1 MKPYAEIAVGNG
13 YVLELLEP
21 CTPWRYNESQLA
33 HKNVHGVPRKQIEN
47 MLARF
52 EMNLTGKSLLT
63 KLKLKYPVGN
73 RPPQPAV
80 PPPQMKQKKKSQA
93 PAVVPPEDK
102 PKKRRK
108 RSKTTSQQLQAPQQ
122 PVQPAQDVSLMDT
135 LTLFLAR
142 KVLEEGQILDP
153 KVANRRL
160 SNGVTIGNTLLT
172 KKQNVS
178 ELTNSSGAV
187 KKRIS
192 HDSISSEGSVVISC
206 GLVDMGSQVD
216 NGGSS
221 EDDSNEDESG
231 TEVEGEE
238 VERVEDDN
246 DSEIDIE
253 GLGEWQVSDNDC
265 LYQSSDDGVEEEID
279 GTDNLEP
286 VASGMQC
293 WEYILVMD
301 NSEWIYQKHHP
312 EAQDSVVQDNPETT
326 TEQVESLL
334 INLSADSTD
343 VADSD
348 VDLLVNV
355 EENVRKN
362 TSTENLLV
370 DIFSTVEDSLES
382 GAQKLLSPVSAPV
395 VAQGL
400 ARHTDSDASTPSHP
414 FSLAEFD
421 QWLYSLPVEPEM
433 ESILWQAPFS
443 GKSKAASD
451 IVELIREEPVRTDV
465 TGALGT
471 ERMDIKTVELCP
483 HALANSPVLV
493 YANEEN
499 LVFDTDQASGIRPET
514 TSSTL
519 PVEKPEVCHPILG
532 DTVPKL
538 VPSPDTHQHTF
549 PQTTDGGSKE
559 DEYCSNV
566 CSEEASNNGIKEVP
580 TKENTTGAKNFL
592 NFFSCKATPTRD
604 LLTRVAKCNK
614 EETWDEDNSRDTSDE
629 QVQVKPDVCGFMEQ
643 RVLRMVRGEKWNES
657 NDVEVPDTETM
668 PPEVKAWETVAD
680 PAVSWENEGIQK
692 GECKSSQGP
701 QPQRSIF
708 VSEEVTRVE
717 QGWSDTCFASFQM
730 PTLITPDDFMQNSR
744 KNRLTEEVQRIS
756 FSNAGGK
763 DSDVGGGTAS
773 RTVTDASTNTYY
785 KDFVLISQL
794 NRCKGA
800 PEPVEG
806 VRIVTAHNC
815 NITEG
820 AVLLKHIDRPVP
832 VKLTLDKS
840 SMTTQEDDYAAA
852 VLIPSQQIN
861 ADKDH
866 NFAKLVAM
874 FPNAPQD
881 ALKEIF
887 EKCYGDLNWT
897 VDLLLESKLEPLEPL
912 SPDQDTEGPG
922 LQGQPL
928 PAADVS
934 QAEPLG
940 PPPKAG
946 DEQQCSL
953 GARKSWR
960 KENDSKTRLS
970 ERALHLKGH
979 LEDSSTTLSDASYSE
994 DTLRMRKLRHGELL
1008 DMGEVTTKPRQ
1019 SPRNSTQIAE
1029 ESALGPIGCSRTRTP
1044 SPQSGDLTDVQRNSV
1059 ADLGHLNWILGL

>member
-13 YVLELLEP
+13 YMLELLEP
-21 CTPWRYNESQLA
+21 STPWRYHEPQLV
-33 HKNVHGVPRKQIEN
+33 HRNVHGVQRKQIEN
-47 MLARF
+47 MLSHF
-52 EMNLTGKSLLT
+52 EKNLTGRLLLT

-80 PPPQMKQKKKSQA
+80 PPPQMNQKKKSQA

-108 RSKTTSQQLQAPQQ
+108 KSKTTSQQPQAPQQ
-122 PVQPAQDVSLMDT
+122 PVQPAQDVSHMDT
-135 LTLFLAR
+135 LALFLAR
-142 KVLEEGQILDP
+142 KVLEEGQTLDP
-153 KVANRRL
+153 EVTNKRL
-160 SNGVTIGNTLLT
+160 SNGVTIGNALLP

-178 ELTNSSGAV
+178 EPTNSSGAV
-187 KKRIS
+187 KTRIS
-192 HDSISSEGSVVISC
+192 HDSISSEGSVVNTC

-221 EDDSNEDESG
+221 DDDSIEDESG
-231 TEVEGEE
+231 AEVEGEE
-238 VERVEDDN
+238 VD
-246 DSEIDIE
+246 
-253 GLGEWQVSDNDC
+253 GEWQVSDNDWM
-265 LYQSSDDGVEEEID
+265 YQSGDDRAEEEIN
-279 GTDNLEP
+279 GADNLEP
-286 VASGMQC
+286 VSSGMQC
-293 WEYILVMD
+293 WEYILVME

-312 EAQDSVVQDNPETT
+312 EAQDSVVQVNSETT
-326 TEQVESLL
+326 TEQVEGLL

-348 VDLLVNV
+348 VDFLVNV
-355 EENVRKN
+355 EESARKN

-382 GAQKLLSPVSAPV
+382 GAQKLLSPVSAPA

-414 FSLAEFD
+414 FSLDEFD
-421 QWLYSLPVEPEM
+421 QWLYSHRVDPET
-433 ESILWQAPFS
+433 EAILWQAPFS

-451 IVELIREEPVRTDV
+451 IVKLIREEPIRTEV
-465 TGALGT
+465 TGALGA
-471 ERMDIKTVELCP
+471 ERMDICP
-483 HALANSPVLV
+483 HASANSPVLMSG
-493 YANEEN
+493 NEEK

-514 TSSTL
+514 TNSTL
-519 PVEKPEVCHPILG
+519 PVEEPEACHPVLG
-532 DTVPKL
+532 NTVPKF

-549 PQTTDGGSKE
+549 PQTTDGESKE
-559 DEYCSNV
+559 HECYSSV
-566 CSEEASNNGIKEVP
+566 WSEEASSSGV
-580 TKENTTGAKNFL
+580 KENKTGANDFL
-592 NFFSCKATPTRD
+592 NISSCKSTPTRD

-614 EETWDEDNSRDTSDE
+614 EETWDQDNSRNHSND
-629 QVQVKPDVCGFMEQ
+629 QVQMKPDVCGFMEQ
-643 RVLRMVRGEKWNES
+643 RVLRTVMRKKLNES
-657 NDVEVPDTETM
+657 SDVEVPDTERM
-668 PPEVKAWETVAD
+668 PPEVKAWETVAE
-680 PAVSWENEGIQK
+680 PAVSWENEDVQK

-708 VSEEVTRVE
+708 VSEEVSRVE

-744 KNRLTEEVQRIS
+744 KNRLTEEVQKIN

-763 DSDVGGGTAS
+763 DSDVGGGATS
-773 RTVTDASTNTYY
+773 RTVTDTSTNTHY

-794 NRCKGA
+794 NRSRGT

-815 NITEG
+815 NISEG
-820 AVLLKHIDRPVP
+820 VVPLKHTDRPVP
-832 VKLTLDKS
+832 VKLALDKS

-852 VLIPSQQIN
+852 VLMSSQQMN
-861 ADKDH
+861 ADRDR

-887 EKCYGDLNWT
+887 EKCCGDLNWT

-912 SPDQDTEGPG
+912 SPDQDTEGPV
-922 LQGQPL
+922 LQGQSV
-928 PAADVS
+928 PATDVS
-934 QAEPLG
+934 QTEPLG
-940 PPPKAG
+940 PPPKAE
-946 DEQQCSL
+946 DQQQRSL

-960 KENDSKTRLS
+960 KENESKTRLS
-970 ERALHLKGH
+970 EQALH
-979 LEDSSTTLSDASYSE
+979 LEDSDGSYSE

-1019 SPRNSTQIAE
+1019 SPPNSSQIAE
-1029 ESALGPIGCSRTRTP
+1029 GSALGPIGFSRTRTP
-1044 SPQSGDLTDVQRNSV
+1044 SPQSGDPTDVQRNNV
-1059 ADLGHLNWILGL
+1059 ADLDDGEMMPFELDPGFVAQLHQMFGNPLLSILEGM